1 MAISK
6 KELVKALT
14 KDYETKLGSYA
25 SGSERSLKKQCDK
38 LANFAYLAMDAL
50 EKNGIE
56 DFVLLKNDDLR
67 SWWKSHK
74 ESMVQEAEEKA
85 ARLRKYELK
94 QQALAKLTQE
104 ERDALGLK
112 R

>member
-50 EKNGIE
+50 EKNGI
-56 DFVLLKNDDLR
+56 
-67 SWWKSHK
+67 
-74 ESMVQEAEEKA
+74 
-85 ARLRKYELK
+85 
-94 QQALAKLTQE
+94 
-104 ERDALGLK
+104 
-112 R
+112 